1 MVESAGKAEGSAPAV
16 ERRSPS
22 EPEGGW
28 IQSLRKDNDRVDTF
42 YVQID
47 SSEPFKE
54 RLRRV
59 LSRLWLNGYD
69 AQDLGTVT
77 YDGYH
82 YLLSASAS
90 VSTSNEM
97 RIGSVAGYE
106 EWLLELVLAHEYRH
120 MVQHDEAWQKIAAS
134 QGLDASKCSL
144 KKVMSG
150 RRRCPEFEPVA
161 EAYDEWNSAPW
172 RHFLLELDAYH
183 FAYEYF
189 QQFLEP
195 GLDAGRVCVFLQFLQ
210 TRLGHY
216 MGKLQEYQLLYVKSG
231 DVGFV
236 TSVLQKNVEIVREI
250 MARLKELGRPEVG
263 REVYR
268 NVEAYHELMS
278 NHLKHPDGTSYT
290 LRERLVV
297 LQGAV
302 SYLSEHVDALS
313 GIAVANP
320 GNLPLLG
327 MTARTMKRTRELDD
341 LLNRQTFG
349 YHYQL
354 LSPYPHRVAYRN
366 DDEHTLDGALRLQNI
381 WEVDFDT
388 GREGDG
394 GGDLEVKL
402 GADLGIYIPW
412 GERAFFKIAPML
424 YAGVNSEHGFNPIA
438 GGRLDLRLHYDLD
451 WGQRWGTSVSVGYA
465 VGAHLG
471 FGGLFDG
478 EFDPYSD
485 AYDKA
490 DVSLEVFRF

>member
-1 MVESAGKAEGSAPAV
+1 MVESAERTGSANAV
-16 ERRSPS
+16 SGGEDLGPV
-22 EPEGGW
+22 GGW
-28 IQSLRKDNDRVDTF
+28 IESLRKDNDRVDTF
-42 YVQID
+42 YVEID
-47 SSEPFKE
+47 ASDPFKE

-77 YDGYH
+77 HGGYH
-82 YLLSASAS
+82 YLLSALAS

-144 KKVMSG
+144 KRVMAG
-150 RRRCPEFEPVA
+150 RRQCPEFEPVA

-172 RHFLLELDAYH
+172 RHVLLELDAYH

-216 MGKLQEYQLLYVKSG
+216 MGELQEYQLLYVKSD

-236 TSVLQKNVEIVREI
+236 TSVLQKNIEIVREI

-327 MTARTMKRTRELDD
+327 MTARTIKRTRELDD
-341 LLNRQTFG
+341 LLNRQALG

-354 LSPYPHRVAYRN
+354 LSAYPHRFAYRH
-366 DDEHTLDGALRLQNI
+366 DDAHTTDGALRMQVFA
-381 WEVDFDT
+381 EADFDT
-388 GREGDG
+388 EGEG
-394 GGDLEVKL
+394 KAEVKI
-402 GADLGIYIPW
+402 GEDVGVYIPW
-412 GERAFFKIAPML
+412 GSRAFFKIAPML

-471 FGGLFDG
+471 LGGVFDLEFGRH
-478 EFDPYSD
+478 SD
-485 AYDKA
+485 FYDKA